1 MTQLTSIRYRLAG
14 WYFLSLAAILALV
27 AVGSWFAV
35 RASFYHAIDEV
46 LGQRIPGVQEFLQAH
61 AGMSPAELN
70 EEFVESSDLAVGG
83 GLFRIYD
90 AHRNLIYESA
100 RLAKQNPAVRMPPN
114 PSKDVRFWNEGPHRN
129 SFRLAL
135 QQVQVQGRNF
145 TIEVAEPLHSY
156 NRALHHFEEFL
167 WRFLPIFVVLATF
180 GGYWISRR
188 ALSPV
193 DRITQDARAISASN
207 LSARLAV
214 PPAKDELQ
222 RLSQTLNQMLDRIES
237 SFARIRQFTAD
248 ASHELRA
255 PLTLIQTAAEFS
267 LRRHRSREELIEA
280 MQKILRETKRTTH
293 LVNNLLFL
301 ARTDAGAAAF
311 ELGIVDLKV
320 LLADLREEVLMLA
333 TARQVAISF
342 ELPATGVDVKG
353 DESSLSRLFLILID
367 NAIKYTPQNGRV
379 SVELRS
385 EANAAIV
392 TVSDTGIGIAKDDL
406 PLIFDRFWRADK
418 VRSREMGGTG
428 LGLSIAQWIV
438 EQHAGAMEVKSELGA
453 GSIFSVRLATAKP
466 TPHPEPVALSS

>member
-1 MTQLTSIRYRLAG
+1 MTQLTSIRYRLAA

-27 AVGSWFAV
+27 AVGSWFAM
-35 RASFYHAIDEV
+35 RASLYHAIDEV
-46 LGQRIPGVQEFLQAH
+46 LRQRIPGVQEFLQAH

-90 AHRNLIYESA
+90 AHRTLIYESA
-100 RLAKQNPAVRMPPN
+100 RLAGQNLAVQRPPS
-114 PSKDVRFWNEGPHRN
+114 PSKEVRFWNEGRQKT

-135 QQVQVQGRNF
+135 EQVQVRGQNF

-156 NRALHHFEEFL
+156 NRALDHFEEFL
-167 WRFLPIFVVLATF
+167 WRFLPIFIVLATF

-237 SFARIRQFTAD
+237 SFTRVRQFTAD

-267 LRRHRSREELIEA
+267 LRRYRSQGELIEA
-280 MQKILRETKRTTH
+280 MQKILREAKRTTE
-293 LVNNLLFL
+293 LVNQLLFL
-301 ARTDAGAAAF
+301 ARTDAAVAAF
-311 ELGIVDLKV
+311 EPGIVDLTL
-320 LLADLREEVLMLA
+320 LLADLRDEALMLA
-333 TARQVAISF
+333 TARHLAISF

-379 SVELRS
+379 SVELRP
-385 EANAAIV
+385 EADAAVV

-438 EQHAGAMEVKSELGA
+438 EQHAGAMEVQSEPGA
-453 GSIFSVRLATAKP
+453 GSIFSVRLPKAEAMP
-466 TPHPEPVALSS
+466 RPEAMVAR